1 MRTASTLAV
10 EAPQAQTLSTP
21 TLFVLILG
29 MGSYLGWQTVGISPT
44 LFPTPLDFV
53 SEISETVSYFQTLIF
68 FIMLG
73 LCGYMAKHHA
83 PLINNTTLTIAG
95 TLLLTLSSALTY
107 SGGWI
112 LNAPLGYVVGM
123 LLNGTKAI
131 LFLMWAESLCKLRF
145 QDTLLCVS
153 LIYGVAFT
161 ICLIVAGLQ
170 EVPALLFHCLIPLLS
185 GGCLFILQRD
195 TSFQVFPVGGHSI
208 PPLSQRL
215 QRNHKKIPW
224 RLLVGVGLF
233 GAIILITNTISE
245 MKSSSFS
252 EIETLVTGLF
262 VSLVVALVSWR
273 RTDGSNFTMI
283 YRMLTPIM
291 IIAIILVLSLQDGYQ
306 HYEAIAIGISWAFF
320 RIFSWTLWCLI
331 AHRSHEDGAFVFAA
345 GQIILT
351 LCSTLAQLLCTFVL
365 PLINAPLL
373 IIPGIIALT
382 VINSAF
388 VMSEGD
394 IRRFLEKQRK
404 ARELLG
410 RSDIAYE
417 ECVQQLARK
426 SGLSNREQEIALLV
440 MEGKDNTAICE
451 KLVITESTL
460 RTHLRNMYGKAEVHS
475 RQELIDLLFAQA
487 DDDDDE

>member
-1 MRTASTLAV
+1 MRN
-10 EAPQAQTLSTP
+10 TP
-21 TLFVLILG
+21 TPTIETSQTAQLPIPTFFVLVLG
-29 MGSYLGWQTVGISPT
+29 MGCYLGWQTVGISPT
-44 LFPTPLDFV
+44 LFPAPLNFV
-53 SEISETVSYFQTLIF
+53 NNIAETVSYFQTLLF
-68 FIMLG
+68 FAMLAC
-73 LCGYMAKHHA
+73 LGYMAKHHKS
-83 PLINNTTLTIAG
+83 LITNTKLTIIG
-95 TLLLTLSSALTY
+95 TLLMALSSALTY
-107 SGGWI
+107 GGGWI
-112 LNAPLGYVVGM
+112 MDAPLGYIVGM

-131 LFLMWAESLCKLRF
+131 LFLMWAECLCKLRF
-145 QDTLLCVS
+145 QDTLLCVA

-161 ICLIVAGLQ
+161 LCLIVAGLQ
-170 EVPALLFHCLIPLLS
+170 EAPALLVHCLIPLLS
-185 GGCLFILQRD
+185 GTCLFILQRD
-195 TSFQVFPVGGHSI
+195 ATFREYPVGGHII

-215 QRNHKKIPW
+215 QRNPKKIPW

-233 GAIILITNTISE
+233 GAIVLITNTISE
-245 MKSSSFS
+245 MKSSTFS

-262 VSLVVALVSWR
+262 VSIVVALVAWR
-273 RTDGSNFTMI
+273 RTDGGNFTMI
-283 YRMLTPIM
+283 YRMLTPVI
-291 IIAIILVLSLQDGYQ
+291 IIAITLVFSLQDGYQ

-331 AHRSHEDGAFVFAA
+331 AHRSREDGGFVFAA

-404 ARELLG
+404 AREILG
-410 RSDIAYE
+410 KSGVAYE
-417 ECVQQLARK
+417 ACVQELARK
-426 SGLSNREQEIALLV
+426 TGLSNREQEIALLV
-440 MEGKDNTAICE
+440 MEGKDNATLCE

-460 RTHLRNMYGKAEVHS
+460 RTHLRNMYSKAEVHS

-487 DDDDDE
+487 DDDDD